1 MFHLNTDSVQDT
13 NFKTLQPYLIKTLY
27 SLASIKKKKKIGV
40 VCGKTRNSGAYFII

>member
-27 SLASIKKKKKIGV
+27 SLASIKKKKFGV